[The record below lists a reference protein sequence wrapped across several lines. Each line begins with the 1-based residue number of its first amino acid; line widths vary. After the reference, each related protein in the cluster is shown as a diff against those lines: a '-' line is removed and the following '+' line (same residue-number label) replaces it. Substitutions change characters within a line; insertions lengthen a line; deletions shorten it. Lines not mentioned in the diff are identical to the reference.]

1 MERPIKKV
9 GNLVPKMFKA
19 FSLYIIMTLL
29 VFFGYIQIFG
39 KIESGP
45 ITLPVLGAS
54 AEEENYF
61 AEFVQSFSKFKN
73 IDVDFDLNVKNGNI
87 DFSAKNSKVAFDMEK
102 QEFAFETLLAYNG
115 QSFAVSAGYVNSCLH
130 LSLNG
135 KNYKFDTTKATDIDM
150 SGVLD
155 FVLNSVNI
163 NTDAILSKVSA
174 IIGVDLTK
182 IDSTTIL
189 SSLETKEE
197 ILDDGTYKFN
207 IKFGK
212 LEALVYCDEN
222 FNITSAK
229 AHHSTL
235 GGISLFA
242 NVIVMNGENFA
253 VEYDNPENEI
263 ELDGIMEYITYAK
276 ELNNKDIVSAD
287 LNFEIEG
294 ETYAGML
301 TVDRTDGLKVKFDF
315 NQGVNACVVYADETV
330 YVQLENIKVKFN
342 VEDYNKFKDALDKT
356 IQNAT
361 SLTTKEFI
369 VSIIEKFLKN
379 NGSDNGEF
387 DFNDIISDVSEKLD
401 LNKILSYLPD
411 QAVMTENEYSI
422 LWNAGLEI
430 VLTQDAGVLNGVSVN
445 SENVNLSANIY
456 DGKEI
461 VFDDAGYCDA
471 VNLLPVL
478 KFLMYI
484 ENGIYEFDFVV
495 DYNGLDL
502 NGTFK
507 YFNGKMEISV
517 LNLFGETLKVNL
529 QDSYIFVNYANM
541 KFKVA
546 VPQNQGNS
554 NFDLIKIL
562 NSLTSDKLGVDIDFG
577 GFQAVIDVLQNYT
590 VQDFFKNLKLSAN
603 STCVALELYYNNKV
617 VAKLTFSNEEN
628 KLTEAQIDCS
638 VLSGKVV
645 VNYVEKSTIDVI
657 NSGDYETY
665 TTDIVEGILDS
676 FKITDGIYSFS
687 TDLAVR
693 YSTNQFFGSLVGIL
707 IKDDDH
713 KGLID
718 GYVPAV
724 AFYTSSLGLD
734 SYIFLVD
741 NTVYI
746 SIAGLQVYADLN
758 EQTISEIMEIFNQ
771 FTSSDAT
778 SFVET
783 AEAFKM
789 VLPSLTEIYGQWIF
803 ELTEENETN
812 FGVQINIKD
821 NFYYA
826 SQASFYD
833 IVAKVIVQKDGS
845 KLLPSAITL
854 GANIDDK
861 NTTLN
866 ENGYKDYLLTVN
878 GELIEDYDLTGNKNF
893 AVYIYNLTAGNA
905 SQISD
910 NFVIENGEL
919 TGFVANDVV
928 LNISDFHHY
937 SELLPLL
944 SAYDYLASFNYQLGL
959 SGSVASESQIIKINE
974 GSDLTLKINQLT
986 DVPVFDKDEELGE
999 QVLSWFD
1006 NNYIKVLG
1014 DVDINIQS
1022 LIDATDVQHKMSVF
1036 YESNDSGELYL
1047 SYSHGDLVGNKE
1059 FNGKVKNSNL
1069 STLVSMILSLM
1080 GMELDEQTMI
1090 SWGLEPCKTDFTYLQ
1105 KLLNID
1111 VNQNN
1116 DNSNIDDMLQSITNI
1131 TNVLSAVELET
1142 SEEDVFGNFTTTLK
1156 INLKET
1162 FGANAS
1168 IGLVISNNK
1177 IADNTTSKLN
1187 KLAISGVCV
1196 GANEINLEIKFDQ
1209 FTDEKFDY
1217 DTSKA
1222 HIDLSSITELMDV
1235 AVSTL
1240 NTQNIAFNG
1249 STSIGIMGIDA
1260 INVYYDLLVELSD
1273 SGDVGLYL
1281 EMVVPS
1287 FVDVTYNA
1295 GGFGNTY
1302 TVYSAYG
1309 FDKRVSTL
1317 EYKDGVLNLVQNTYG
1332 NKYTGWAAW
1341 KKRDE
1346 KITKSWRADEIGSHI
1361 MEIFAYMLGLTDTVY
1376 NKIGDLIA
1384 SMNPNPTLEQ
1394 TIMSYAPIFTTV
1406 NQKEVFTGFSMGLEG
1421 KSLTGDAN
1429 FDNMNVQ
1436 IDLSDAYVVNGKEY
1450 RFIETVST
1458 KIGIKNDTVSIPL
1471 KLNSVTGESYV
1482 TTGGKTIYSNDYYRK
1497 QYLNK
1502 IV

>member
-73 IDVDFDLNVKNGNI
+73 IDVNFDLNVKNGNI

-135 KNYKFDTTKATDIDM
+135 KNYKFDISKATDMDM
-150 SGVLD
+150 SAVLD
-155 FVLNSVNI
+155 FVFNNVNI

-174 IIGVDLTK
+174 IIGVDLSK

-235 GGISLFA
+235 GGISLIA
-242 NVIVMNGENFA
+242 NVNAMNSEDFE
-253 VEYDNPENEI
+253 VQYEKPENEI
-263 ELDGIMEYITYAK
+263 ELDGIMDYISYAK
-276 ELNNKDIVSAD
+276 ELNNKEIVSAD
-287 LNFEIEG
+287 LDFEING
-294 ETYAGML
+294 ESYGGLL

-369 VSIIEKFLKN
+369 VSIIEKLLKN

-456 DGKEI
+456 DGKVI
-461 VFDDAGYCDA
+461 VFDDTGYCDA

-478 KFLMYI
+478 NFLMYI

-495 DYNGLDL
+495 DFNGLDL

-517 LNLFGETLKVNL
+517 LNLFGENL
-529 QDSYIFVNYANM
+529 IINIQDSYIFVNYANM

-546 VPQNQGNS
+546 VPQNQGNA
-554 NFDLIKIL
+554 NINLTEIL

-603 STCVALELYYNNKV
+603 STGVALELYYNNKV

-645 VNYVEKSTIDVI
+645 VNYVENSTINVI
-657 NSGDYETY
+657 DEKEYETY
-665 TTDIVEGILDS
+665 TTNLVDEILNS

-693 YSTNQFFGSLVGIL
+693 YSTNQFFGNLVGLL

-713 KGLID
+713 KGLIN

-724 AFYTSSLGLD
+724 AFYTSSLGID

-758 EQTISEIMEIFNQ
+758 EQTISDLMEIFSQ
-771 FTSSDAT
+771 FTSSET
-778 SFVET
+778 TNVVET
-783 AEAFKM
+783 AEAFKV
-789 VLPSLTEIYGQWIF
+789 VLPSLTEIYGKWIYEF
-803 ELTEENETN
+803 TEEDETN

-821 NFYYA
+821 SLYYT
-826 SQASFYD
+826 SQARFYD
-833 IVAKVIVQKDGS
+833 IVAKVIMQKDGN

-854 GANIDDK
+854 GANIEDP

-866 ENGYKDYLLTVN
+866 ENGYKDFLLTVN
-878 GELIEDYDLTGNKNF
+878 GDLIEDYDLTGNKNF

-905 SQISD
+905 SLISD

-928 LNISDFHHY
+928 LKISEFHHY

-944 SAYDYLASFNYQLGL
+944 SAYDYLSSFNYQLGL
-959 SGSVASESQIIKINE
+959 SGSVASESQVIKINK
-974 GSDLTLKINQLT
+974 GSDLTLKVNEITEIPN
-986 DVPVFDKDEELGE
+986 FDKDEALEE
-999 QVLSWFD
+999 QVLTWFD

-1022 LIDATDVQHKMSVF
+1022 LKDNTDVQHKLSVF
-1036 YESNDSGELYL
+1036 FESNDLSELYL
-1047 SYSHGDLVGNKE
+1047 SYSHGELVGNKE
-1059 FNGKVKNSNL
+1059 FNGRVKNSNL
-1069 STLVSMILSLM
+1069 SKLVVMILSLM
-1080 GMELDEQTMI
+1080 GLEIDEKTMAY
-1090 SWGLEPCKTDFTYLQ
+1090 WGLEPCTTDFSYLQ
-1105 KLLNID
+1105 KLLKID
-1111 VNQNN
+1111 TDKND
-1116 DNSNIDDMLQSITNI
+1116 DNSSIDDLLQSINNI
-1131 TNVLSAVELET
+1131 ANVLKSVKLET
-1142 SEEDVFGNFTTTLK
+1142 SEVDAYGNFNTVLSV
-1156 INLKET
+1156 NLKET
-1162 FGANAS
+1162 FGDNAS
-1168 IGLVISNNK
+1168 VKLIISNNNNGE
-1177 IADNTTSKLN
+1177 DVVSKLD
-1187 KLAISGVCV
+1187 KLLISGVCV
-1196 GANEINLEIKFDQ
+1196 GANQLDFEIKFDE
-1209 FTDEKFDY
+1209 FTEDKFDY
-1217 DTSKA
+1217 DTTKE
-1222 HIDLSSITELMDV
+1222 HIDLSSITEFMDV

-1249 STSIGIMGIDA
+1249 STSIGIIGIDV
-1260 INVYYDLLVELSD
+1260 ITVYYDMLVELSD

-1332 NKYTGWAAW
+1332 NKYSWAEW

-1346 KITKSWRADEIGSHI
+1346 KITKSWKAEEIGSHI

-1384 SMNPNPTLEQ
+1384 SMNPNPTLEE
-1394 TIMSYAPIFTTV
+1394 TIMSYAPLFTNV
-1406 NQKEVFTGFSMGLEG
+1406 GDKETLTGFSMGLEG

-1429 FDNMNVQ
+1429 FDNMNVE
-1436 IDLSDAYVVNGKEY
+1436 IGLSDAYVVNGIEY
-1450 RFIETVST
+1450 RFIDTVST
-1458 KIGIKNDTVSIPL
+1458 
-1471 KLNSVTGESYV
+1471 
-1482 TTGGKTIYSNDYYRK
+1482 
-1497 QYLNK
+1497 
-1502 IV
+1502 